1 MKLLSITSLDF
12 WELSFTTELALYQI
26 SYQIYTGDK
35 ANSQSKFSLTPS
47 KKLDKYYII
56 QLRRI

>member
-1 MKLLSITSLDF
+1 MLSITSLDF
-12 WELSFTTELALYQI
+12 WELSFTTELVLYQI

-47 KKLDKYYII
+47 INLDKYYII